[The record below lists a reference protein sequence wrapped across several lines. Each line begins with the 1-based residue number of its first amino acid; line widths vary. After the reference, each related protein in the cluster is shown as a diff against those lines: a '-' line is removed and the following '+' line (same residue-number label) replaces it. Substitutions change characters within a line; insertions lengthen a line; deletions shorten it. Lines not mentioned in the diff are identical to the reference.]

1 MQAALI
7 KGITSKEYNIIK
19 TILEQYKNKY
29 EFYFYGSRVRGNF
42 RPLSDL
48 DILVKS
54 KNNIDLNDI
63 DNIKTF
69 FDESTLPYVVNL
81 SYELDEDFYK
91 LIEKDLVKI

>member
-1 MQAALI
+1 MKAALI
-7 KGITSKEYNIIK
+7 KGITLEEYNIIK
-19 TILEQYKNKY
+19 SILEQYKNKY

-63 DNIKTF
+63 DNIKNS
-69 FDESTLPYVVNL
+69 FDESILPYVVNL

>member
-1 MQAALI
+1 MI
-7 KGITSKEYNIIK
+7 KGITLKEYNIIK

-63 DNIKTF
+63 DNLKNF
-69 FDESTLPYVVNL
+69 FDESTLPYIVNL

>member
-63 DNIKTF
+63 DNIKNF

>member
-7 KGITSKEYNIIK
+7 KGITLKEYNIIK

-63 DNIKTF
+63 DNLKNF
-69 FDESTLPYVVNL
+69 FDESTLPYIVNL

>member
-1 MQAALI
+1 MI
-7 KGITSKEYNIIK
+7 KGITLKEYNIIK

-29 EFYFYGSRVRGNF
+29 EFYFYGSRVRGIF

>member
-1 MQAALI
+1 MKAALI
-7 KGITSKEYNIIK
+7 KGITLEEYYIIK
-19 TILEQYKNKY
+19 SILEQYKNKY

-63 DNIKTF
+63 DNIKNS
-69 FDESTLPYVVNL
+69 FDESILPYVVNL

>member
-7 KGITSKEYNIIK
+7 KGITSKECNIIK
-19 TILEQYKNKY
+19 TILELYKNKY

>member
-7 KGITSKEYNIIK
+7 KGITSKECNIIK
-19 TILEQYKNKY
+19 TILELYKNKY

-63 DNIKTF
+63 DNLKNF

>member
-1 MQAALI
+1 MI
-7 KGITSKEYNIIK
+7 KGITLKEYNIIK

>member
-7 KGITSKEYNIIK
+7 KGITLKEYNIIK

-63 DNIKTF
+63 DNLKNF

>member
-19 TILEQYKNKY
+19 TILEPYKNKY

-63 DNIKTF
+63 DNLKNF

>member
-7 KGITSKEYNIIK
+7 KGITLKEYNIIK

-63 DNIKTF
+63 DNIKNF

>member
-1 MQAALI
+1 MKAALI
-7 KGITSKEYNIIK
+7 KGITSEEYNIIK
-19 TILEQYKNKY
+19 SILEQYKNKY

-54 KNNIDLNDI
+54 KNDIDLNDI
-63 DNIKTF
+63 DNIKNS
-69 FDESTLPYVVNL
+69 FDESILPYVVNL

>member
-7 KGITSKEYNIIK
+7 KGITLKEYNIIK

-63 DNIKTF
+63 DNIKNS
-69 FDESTLPYVVNL
+69 FDESILPYVVNL

>member
-19 TILEQYKNKY
+19 TILEPYKNKY

-63 DNIKTF
+63 DNIKNF

>member
-1 MQAALI
+1 MI
-7 KGITSKEYNIIK
+7 KGITLKEYNIIK

-69 FDESTLPYVVNL
+69 FDESPLPYVVNL

>member
-1 MQAALI
+1 MI

-91 LIEKDLVKI
+91 LIENDLVKIWNKT

>member
-1 MQAALI
+1 MI
-7 KGITSKEYNIIK
+7 KGITLKEYNIIK

-63 DNIKTF
+63 DNLKNF

>member
-1 MQAALI
+1 MI

-91 LIEKDLVKI
+91 LIENDLVKI

>member
-1 MQAALI
+1 MI

-69 FDESTLPYVVNL
+69 FDEGTLAYVVNL
-81 SYELDEDFYK
+81 SYELDGDFYK
-91 LIEKDLVKI
+91 LIENDLVKI

>member
-7 KGITSKEYNIIK
+7 KGITLKEYNIIK

>member
-19 TILEQYKNKY
+19 TFLEPYKNKY

-91 LIEKDLVKI
+91 ILEKDLVKI

>member
-19 TILEQYKNKY
+19 TILEPYKNKY

>member
-1 MQAALI
+1 MI
-7 KGITSKEYNIIK
+7 KGITLKEYNIIK

-54 KNNIDLNDI
+54 KNNVDLNDI

>member
-1 MQAALI
+1 MI

>member
-1 MQAALI
+1 MI
-7 KGITSKEYNIIK
+7 KGITLKEYNIIK

-69 FDESTLPYVVNL
+69 FFESTLPYVVNL

>member
-1 MQAALI
+1 MI
-7 KGITSKEYNIIK
+7 KGITLKEYNIIK

-69 FDESTLPYVVNL
+69 FDESTFPYVVNL
-81 SYELDEDFYK
+81 SYELDEDF
-91 LIEKDLVKI
+91 L

>member
-1 MQAALI
+1 MI

-29 EFYFYGSRVRGNF
+29 EFYSYGSRVRGNF

-91 LIEKDLVKI
+91 LIENDLVKI

>member
-1 MQAALI
+1 MI
-7 KGITSKEYNIIK
+7 KGITLKEYNIIK

-91 LIEKDLVKI
+91 LIENDLVKI

>member
-1 MQAALI
+1 MI

-63 DNIKTF
+63 DNIKTL

-91 LIEKDLVKI
+91 LIENDLVKI